1 MKTIPVVL
9 VAFEQF
15 DNLGIGYLASV
26 LSKAGFKNKII
37 DFREGKKEILLRLKQ
52 LNPIVVGFSVIFQ
65 YYIYEFGELISF
77 LRTKGIKCHFTAGGQ
92 YASLRTEEIFEI
104 IPALDSVVKFEGEY
118 TFLELVTSINQ
129 GRDWRNIN
137 GIAYQHRDKMI
148 FNPLRPVET
157 DLDKFPFPFRFPL
170 KEYALGKKFATIL
183 ASRGCLNN
191 CQFCYLRE
199 YYISAYGPFKRI
211 RKPEEVVRELEDLHF
226 KKNCSVFLFQDD
238 DFPVKNGNDKDWIE
252 RFCGEL
258 NSKNLVNRI
267 MWKINCRPDEV
278 EYKSFNLMKEHGL
291 FLVFLGIED
300 GTDAGLK
307 RLNKHMS
314 VEKCLEGI
322 NILKK
327 LKIGF
332 DYGFM
337 LFQPSST
344 FTSVNDNLN
353 FLRDLCGDG
362 YVPVTFLKMMP
373 YSATPIEK
381 ELKKLGRLKGI
392 PGFLDYDFIEDPMNH
407 YYKFITEYFDEW
419 LRDPDGLVNISKW
432 ARNYISVFSHY
443 FDLKEEVQQISMNI
457 KNTVSESN
465 LFLLNNMKEL
475 AILFES
481 RGYSSG
487 NYSDL
492 NSYRENIKLKHNQY
506 KDQINNSMSNLLKI
520 VECQKILGTVSGF
533 L

>member
-1 MKTIPVVL
+1 MKTTPVAF

-15 DNLGIGYLASV
+15 DNLGIGYMASV

-37 DFREGKKEILLRLKQ
+37 DFRIGKKEILRRIKRI
-52 LNPIVVGFSVIFQ
+52 NPVVVGFSVIFQ
-65 YYIYEFGELISF
+65 YYIYEFGELICF
-77 LRTKGIKCHFTAGGQ
+77 LRENGINCHFTAGGQ
-92 YASLRTEEIFEI
+92 FASLRTKEIFEI
-104 IPALDSVVKFEGEY
+104 IPSLDSVVKFEGEY
-118 TFLELVTSINQ
+118 TFLELVASINQ
-129 GRDWRNIN
+129 RRDWRNIE
-137 GIAYQHRDKMI
+137 GIAYQSEGNMI
-148 FNPLRPVET
+148 INPLRPVEP
-157 DLDKFPFPFRFPL
+157 DLDKFPFPFRLPL

-183 ASRGCLNN
+183 AGRGCLNN
-191 CQFCYLRE
+191 CKFCYLRE
-199 YYISAYGPFKRI
+199 YYLSASYPLKRI
-211 RKPEEVVRELEDLHF
+211 RKPEEVIREMEFLHF

-238 DFPVKNGNDKDWIE
+238 DFPVKSGTDIKWIE
-252 RFCGEL
+252 RFCREL
-258 NSKNLVNRI
+258 DTRGLVNRV

-278 EYKSFNLMKEHGL
+278 EHSCFSLMKEHGL

-300 GTDAGLK
+300 GTNAGLK
-307 RLNKHMS
+307 RLNKNMS

-337 LFQPSST
+337 LFQPFST
-344 FTSVNDNLN
+344 FGSVNDNLN
-353 FLRDLCGDG
+353 FLGDLCGDG
-362 YVPVTFLKMMP
+362 FAPVTFLKMMP

-381 ELKKLGRLKGI
+381 ELQDLGRLKGI

-407 YYKFITEYFDEW
+407 YYKFITENFDEW
-419 LRDPDGLVNISKW
+419 LRDPDDLVNITKW

-443 FDLKEEVQQISMNI
+443 YDLEEEVQKLSQNI

-465 LFLLNNMKEL
+465 MFILNNLKEL

-481 RGYSSG
+481 GRYGSD

-492 NSYRENIKLKHNQY
+492 NSYREKIILNHNLFKEQV
-506 KDQINNSMSNLLKI
+506 NNSMSKLLEI
-520 VECQKILGTVSGF
+520 VERQKILKSVPIF

>member
-1 MKTIPVVL
+1 MKTTAVAF

-15 DNLGIGYLASV
+15 DNLGIGYLSSV
-26 LSKAGFKNKII
+26 LAEAGFKNNII
-37 DFREGKKEILLRLKQ
+37 DFRIGKKEILRRLRRI
-52 LNPIVVGFSVIFQ
+52 NPIVVGFSVIFQ

-77 LRTKGIKCHFTAGGQ
+77 LRQKNINCHFTAGGQ
-92 YASLRTEEIFEI
+92 FASLRTKEIFEI
-104 IPALDSVVKFEGEY
+104 IPSLDSVVKFEGEY
-118 TFLELVTSINQ
+118 TFLELVSSINQ
-129 GRDWRNIN
+129 GRDWRYIN
-137 GIAYQHRDKMI
+137 GIAYQHDENLI
-148 FNPLRPVET
+148 INPLRSVET
-157 DLDKFPFPFRFPL
+157 NLDKFPFPFRFPL
-170 KEYALGKKFATIL
+170 KEYALEKKFATIL
-183 ASRGCLNN
+183 AGRGCLNN
-191 CQFCYLRE
+191 CKFCYIRE
-199 YYISAYGPFKRI
+199 YYLNASSPLKRI
-211 RKPEEVVRELEDLHF
+211 RRPEEVVREMEFLYF

-238 DFPVKNGNDKDWIE
+238 DFPVKNGNDKKWIE

-258 NSKNLVNRI
+258 DNKGLVNRV

-278 EYKSFNLMKEHGL
+278 GYKSFRLMKEHGL

-300 GTDAGLK
+300 GTDEGLK

-314 VEKCLEGI
+314 VEKCYEGI

-344 FTSVNDNLN
+344 FGSVKDNLN
-353 FLRDLCGDG
+353 FLSNLCGDG

-381 ELKKLGRLKGI
+381 ELQELGRLKGI
-392 PGFLDYDFIEDPMNH
+392 PGFLDYDFIEDSLNN
-407 YYKFITEYFDEW
+407 YYKFITENFDEW
-419 LRDPDGLVNISKW
+419 LRDPDGLVNITKW

-443 FDLKEEVQQISMNI
+443 YDLKEEVQTISMNI
-457 KNTVSESN
+457 KNTVAESN
-465 LFLLNNMKEL
+465 LFMLNNLKEL
-475 AILFES
+475 AALFES
-481 RGYSSG
+481 GNYSSG

-492 NSYRENIKLKHNQY
+492 NCYRENINLNHNLFKEQVN
-506 KDQINNSMSNLLKI
+506 IAMSRLLEI
-520 VECQKILGTVSGF
+520 VERQKILKSVPVF